1 MLSKSS
7 ISATQPAMRRPDHE
21 KGGPR
26 ADKPRR
32 GHSPSFWNF
41 MKNPDGQKIKLSETI
56 VGECACVE
64 DRKSAEIWR

>member
-1 MLSKSS
+1 
-7 ISATQPAMRRPDHE
+7 
-21 KGGPR
+21 
-26 ADKPRR
+26 
-32 GHSPSFWNF
+32 